1 MKYIISILAFIMPLL
16 VSAQDVTDTLVVEN
30 GKVFTITTTNY
41 DNGNQMVF
49 KQLLADTS
57 TIQTV
62 YSNLI
67 ASKAAAL
74 AIDVQSISRYPAIMT
89 DLRKNAL
96 SLLSAT
102 GKDIMAEIQANN
114 EAYFLNTAATW
125 DVNGSPTT
133 LSKTLAG
140 VMRYKI
146 GSSATKTLTIFG
158 NVIRLNGYETG
169 RNVDL
174 YKISAN
180 VWINPDRTIVLRRT
194 LTGSRQ

>member
-1 MKYIISILAFIMPLL
+1 MPLL

-30 GKVFTITTTNY
+30 GKVFTVTTTNY

-67 ASKAAAL
+67 TSKAASL
-74 AIDVQSISRYPAIMT
+74 ATDVKSISKYPGIMT
-89 DLRKNAL
+89 YLRKNAL
-96 SLLSAT
+96 ALFAAT
-102 GKDIMAEIQANN
+102 GKDIMTEIQSNN

-125 DVNGSPTT
+125 DVNGLPTT
-133 LSKTLAG
+133 LSKTQAG

-146 GSSATKTLTIFG
+146 GAVSTKTFTIFG
-158 NVIRLNGYETG
+158 DIIRLNGYETG

-174 YKISAN
+174 YKIGAN
-180 VWINPDRTIVLRRT
+180 VWINPDRSIILRRT
-194 LTGSRQ
+194 LTGARR